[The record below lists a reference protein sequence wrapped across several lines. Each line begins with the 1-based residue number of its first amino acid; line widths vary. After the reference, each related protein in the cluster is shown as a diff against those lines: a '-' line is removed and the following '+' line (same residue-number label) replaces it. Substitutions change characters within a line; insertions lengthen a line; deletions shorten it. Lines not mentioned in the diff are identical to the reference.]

1 MGGERGW
8 KGLFLSN
15 LGSVYT
21 SEYFSGLNLI
31 ECFGLATSITN
42 TERASV

>member
-21 SEYFSGLNLI
+21 SESGLNLI